1 MIMSLMLDEIRQQP
15 EVLEAFLDAQPASLG
30 SLRSRYARSRP
41 SLIVIVARGTS
52 DNAALCARYLFEI
65 AVGIPTSL
73 AAPSIAT
80 LYNRL
85 TMPGGALIIGISQSG
100 ESTDINSYVESA
112 KRCGAF
118 TVGITNN
125 SESALATIADEVVPI
140 GAGAETSVAATK
152 TYTAELIAIYCV
164 ARALGAPI
172 RTDDLKA
179 LPELV
184 NTQLACETSI
194 RELAECYRD
203 MSHAVVVGRGLN
215 YANGLEFALKL
226 METSYVVASGFSA
239 ADFAHGPIAMVD
251 QDFPSFVF
259 TLPGPTAEQTG
270 KLVKRLAEG
279 GADTICIGPE
289 DVLADLPCVHSIV
302 LRGRFPTAS
311 DLPVDTFTPI
321 PAIIPGQLFA
331 AHLAECK
338 GLNPDQPRMLSK
350 VTRTL

>member
-1 MIMSLMLDEIRQQP
+1 MSLMLEEIRQQP
-15 EVLEAFLDAQPASLG
+15 KVLEAFLDAQPTSLER
-30 SLRSRYARSRP
+30 LKSRYARNRP
-41 SLIVIVARGTS
+41 SLVVIVARGTS
-52 DNAALCARYLFEI
+52 DNAALFARYLFEI

-85 TMPGGALIIGISQSG
+85 TMPDGALIIGISQSG

-125 SESALATIADEVVPI
+125 SESTLATLTDECVPI
-140 GAGAETSVAATK
+140 GAGTEASVAATK
-152 TYTAELIAIYCV
+152 TYTAEIIAIYCL

-172 RTDDLKA
+172 RTDDLQSI
-179 LPELV
+179 PDLV
-184 NTQLACETSI
+184 DKQLGSEAAI
-194 RELAECYRD
+194 RELAECYGD

-251 QDFPSFVF
+251 RDFPSFVF
-259 TLPGPTAEQTG
+259 SVPGPTAEQTG
-270 KLVKRLAEG
+270 KLVRRLADG

-289 DVLADLPCVHSIV
+289 EVLAGLPCVHSIT
-302 LRGRFPTAS
+302 LRGRFPTATG
-311 DLPVDTFTPI
+311 LPSDTFTPI

-338 GLNPDQPRMLSK
+338 GLNPDHPRMLSK
-350 VTRTL
+350 VTQTL